1 MMPWGHFA
9 VAFLPYLAYR
19 LVGHRDLPSR
29 RATCSCSWPVPDLID
44 KPLAWSLHLL
54 PSGRLAGSLA
64 VDRRPARRPV
74 SVLAARR
81 GRAEL
86 GPLFGFG
93 YLTHVVGDVYRA
105 LLYTAPDQWAGT
117 YVASLVWP
125 LAPIPASETTAFLYY
140 FLRVSPDALRPG
152 RGRPRPVRP
161 LLCRPGDPGR
171 PRTAAALGTQP
182 TTTSP
187 SRPPT
192 IGSTRTDGPPSQW
205 FSRPGGRVTGR
216 PSRAPDPPRDRNAKA
231 TD

>member
-1 MMPWGHFA
+1 MSAGENQLSTMMPWGHFA

-29 RATCSCSWPVPDLID
+29 RATLFLLVASQLPDLID

-54 PSGRLAGSLA
+54 PSGRSLA
-64 VDRRPARRPV
+64 HSLLIAVPLVVLV

-140 FLRVSPDALRPG
+140 FLRVSPTRYGQVAVGLVLFG
-152 RGRPRPVRP
+152 
-161 LLCRPGDPGR
+161 LCFAAPEIRAVLERRRLPGDP
-171 PRTAAALGTQP
+171 ADDDVAVA
-182 TTTSP
+182 TTDH
-187 SRPPT
+187 RF
-192 IGSTRTDGPPSQW
+192 D
-205 FSRPGGRVTGR
+205 
-216 PSRAPDPPRDRNAKA
+216 AD
-231 TD
+231 